1 MSVYFYSGIIYK
13 SGSVIRPFSGICDAD
28 NATEAYEGA
37 RKTQFDVMQADGIYV
52 SDEYRILINQ
62 FNKVE

>member
-1 MSVYFYSGIIYK
+1 MSVYFYSGLIYK
-13 SGSVIRPFSGICDAD
+13 SGSVIRGFSGICDAD

-37 RKTQFDVMQADGIYV
+37 RMAQFDVMQADGIYV
-52 SDEYRILINQ
+52 SDDYLVLINQ